1 MNATQYRK
9 MNLHSYSHL
18 SVYGLLMETIEE
30 KLLGF
35 PLNTLASN
43 DYWLQETVIPTK
55 GTQPAGQLLVPTI
68 VR

>member
-1 MNATQYRK
+1 
-9 MNLHSYSHL
+9 
-18 SVYGLLMETIEE
+18 METIEE